1 MRVLVTG
8 AAGFIGANA
17 VKALLG
23 QGHNVVGVDS
33 INDYYDSG
41 LKKYRLAQLNALP
54 GFQFHQLDLCNSQG
68 VQELFADAFFVF
80 MDVFRPCFFEK
91 DDEYVFKA
99 RNSCCV

>member
-8 AAGFIGANA
+8 AAGFIAANV

-33 INDYYDSG
+33 INDYYDPG

-54 GFQFHQLDLCNSQG
+54 GFQ
-68 VQELFADAFFVF
+68 
-80 MDVFRPCFFEK
+80 
-91 DDEYVFKA
+91 
-99 RNSCCV
+99 